1 MQNRKDLSQLLNLVR
16 RIRENP
22 REDLDDALFYS
33 IVRACWLEKEIR
45 CRDGI
50 VEDHGKKYLRTYLS
64 DGEGEWVPIR
74 RILLDFTDR
83 FVMLDGFLLDDI
95 IIEKGFVE
103 ELISAIDDSTMTA
116 VADDISS
123 YETAGAV
130 VPDEALQF
138 FPDIRKWNANAV
150 LTRPRVIYKDGE
162 RAKERLAI
170 AYRDV
175 LKKAAEAKL
184 KTLSIA
190 PLSDYP
196 LSLEGDIASSS
207 VSAFFSLHPETAMA
221 VTFVLPDEESL
232 SVFLSSEHQ
241 N

>member
-1 MQNRKDLSQLLNLVR
+1 MFFIGRIHKDHHMFIPGKIFRSLYLLLQQLVIGGGGFKLGQIVPKLYKQHIFQLFLFFADFPFQLQLLQGKALVHF
-16 RIRENP
+16 P
-22 REDLDDALFYS
+22 
-33 IVRACWLEKEIR
+33 
-45 CRDGI
+45 
-50 VEDHGKKYLRTYLS
+50 
-64 DGEGEWVPIR
+64 
-74 RILLDFTDR
+74 
-83 FVMLDGFLLDDI
+83 LDGFLLDDI

-130 VPDEALQF
+130 VSDEALQF

-207 VSAFFSLHPETAMA
+207 VSVFFSLHPETAMA